1 MTDRRKPAGR
11 GTIGQRARARLLA
24 MASWLA
30 CRLPEAPLVAAAGW
44 AGSLAYRLAPER
56 AARAR
61 RNLRRIARYLVEN
74 DLADART
81 RAAAVDPRALE
92 KLVRSA
98 FRHHARYYLEIL
110 RAPAL
115 EPSILERRIE
125 VENPVEVDA
134 AFSQHPSIVFVSGHL
149 GPIELLG
156 FYLATR
162 FRKPVTAPMET
173 VDDPALQ
180 GWFIR
185 TRSAFG
191 VRIIGLREA
200 RRELSAALKRGE
212 YVGLVADRDVSGG
225 GIEVPFFGAPAPIP
239 VGPALLAI
247 DAGVPIFIAGIWRTG
262 IGTYRGRL
270 DEVPIATE
278 GTRRGRIEATIAAE
292 ALAFERLIARAPDQW
307 TAVFL
312 PIWPDLEA
320 DAAGSPEGAASAQ
333 SPGVAA

>member
-1 MTDRRKPAGR
+1 VTDRRRPAGR
-11 GTIGQRARARLLA
+11 GSIGQRARARLLGG
-24 MASWLA
+24 ASWLA
-30 CRLPEAPLVAAAGW
+30 CRLPEAPLVAVAEW
-44 AGSLAYRLAPER
+44 AGTLAYRFAPER

-61 RNLRRIARYLVEN
+61 RNLRRVARYLVEN

-81 RAAAVDPRALE
+81 RAAAADPRALE
-92 KLVRSA
+92 RLVRSA
-98 FRHHARYYLEIL
+98 FRHHARYYLEVV

-115 EPSILERRIE
+115 EPSIFEERID
-125 VENPVEVDA
+125 VENPDEVEA
-134 AFSQHPSIVFVSGHL
+134 AFAQHPAIVFVSGHL
-149 GPIELLG
+149 GPIELPG

-162 FRKPVTAPMET
+162 FHKQVTAPMET

-180 GWFIR
+180 GWFVR

-212 YVGLVADRDVSGG
+212 HVGLVADRDISGG

-239 VGPALLAI
+239 VGPAFLAI
-247 DAGVPIFIAGIWRTG
+247 DSGAPIFMAGVWRTG
-262 IGTYRGRL
+262 VGTYRGRL
-270 DEVPIATE
+270 DEVPVAAE
-278 GTRRGRIEATIAAE
+278 GTRRQRVEATIAAE

-320 DAAGSPEGAASAQ
+320 DAAGSRSASTSA
-333 SPGVAA
+333 PNEGVAA